1 MLDINYII
9 DNKNLVVKKLL
20 IKKFNAEKLIEE
32 ISKLNIIRKKTIKQL
47 KLVRSVKLIK
57 EEF

>member
-47 KLVRSVKLIK
+47 ENKR
-57 EEF
+57 F